1 MKKIKYSY
9 RGSRKSGYLVEFSI
23 ENQKFTLDAK
33 CATLNDVKWFHK
45 MLRKAFKT
53 LLS

>member
-9 RGSRKSGYLVEFSI
+9 RGSRKSGYWVEFSI
-23 ENQKFTLDAK
+23 GNQKFTLDPK
-33 CATLNDVKWFHK
+33 CQTLAEVKWFHK